1 MNVSDN
7 FDNSVPREEFAD
19 ALAAHYFAGYV
30 GDIPDGSLAIV
41 FRKAW
46 DDGHAD
52 GLIQVEAEYAEL
64 AEIFLHGYDAGT
76 YSAV

>member
-46 DDGHAD
+46 DDG
-52 GLIQVEAEYAEL
+52 YAEL